1 MITATAGKCKVTCKV
16 TVKNPGIAV
25 KAAASTIYTKGQT
38 ATKITVTKIGVS
50 GNAKFTTSD
59 RRIATVDSRGVVR
72 ARKAGNARITVQVGK
87 YKKVV
92 TVRVRNASLKLAR
105 TAATVRRGKTTRI
118 RVSAVPSGKVTYTSS
133 NKRIA
138 TVTSRG
144 VVKGIRR
151 GTATI
156 TVKCNG
162 MTARFKVTVK

>member
-1 MITATAGKCKVTCKV
+1 MQQTTQSCNSRFQGCCNSKKSRNSSHTATAGKCKVTCKV

-92 TVRVRNASLKLAR
+92 TVRVRNASLNLQELQQL
-105 TAATVRRGKTTRI
+105 
-118 RVSAVPSGKVTYTSS
+118 
-133 NKRIA
+133 
-138 TVTSRG
+138 SRE
-144 VVKGIRR
+144 VKQLRSE
-151 GTATI
+151 
-156 TVKCNG
+156 
-162 MTARFKVTVK
+162 